1 MARRP
6 KPWFRKA
13 RNAWFV
19 MIGGVQHNLG
29 PDKNEAYDRFHQLMR
44 QPQQRKVSSQSFA
57 AIAEAFLEWVQ
68 KHRAPDTYGWY
79 QYRIKR
85 FHERYPDLRACDMRP
100 YHVSE
105 WADSYHL
112 STTSRRNYLRSV
124 KRCMKWAKRQG
135 YIQDNPIA
143 DLEVP
148 AAEHKEIVITQDEFQ
163 TILSYI
169 RDDTFEDLILT
180 TWESGCRPQESLIV
194 EARHVDLANQRWVFR
209 KSEEKTK
216 RITRVV
222 YLTDKA
228 LAITKR
234 LMVRYRDGG
243 PLFRNINGNAWT
255 TYAVNCAFIRLQIR
269 MGKDE
274 MKRRGEMISNEQIKA
289 LIPTLNPEKRRG
301 GEAIKKTAAELRAE
315 AKRKLTNKRAAELA
329 PKYSLYAIRHSWATH
344 ALERGVDPLTVAI
357 LMGHRDPSTLAKVY
371 QHLSLNPEH
380 LLQQAKKAAG

>member
-105 WADSYHL
+105 WADSYDL
-112 STTSRRNYLRSV
+112 STTSRRNYLRSI
-124 KRCMKWAKRQG
+124 KSCLKWAKRQG

-148 AAEHKEIVITQDEFQ
+148 AADHKEVVVTQEEFERF
-163 TILSYI
+163 LGFI
-169 RDDTFEDLILT
+169 RNEPFEDLVT
-180 TWESGCRPQESLIV
+180 VTWETGCRPQESLRV
-194 EARHVDLANQRWVFR
+194 EARHMDLENQRWVFR
-209 KSEEKTK
+209 KSESKMK
-216 RITRVV
+216 RLTRVV
-222 YLTDKA
+222 YLTDTAFSITRRLA
-228 LAITKR
+228 LAHPE
-234 LMVRYRDGG
+234 G
-243 PLFRNINGNAWT
+243 PLFRNTKKEPWT
-255 TYAVNCAFIRLQIR
+255 TESANCAFGAVHMR

-274 MKRRGEMISNEQIKA
+274 MKRRGETVSEEDIAAVTAKLVQTKSVKGK
-289 LIPTLNPEKRRG
+289 TVEKT
-301 GEAIKKTAAELRAE
+301 KAELRCE
-315 AKRKLTNKRAAELA
+315 AKRKLTYKRAAELA
-329 PKYSLYAIRHSWATH
+329 PRYSLYALRHSWATN
-344 ALERGVDPLTVAI
+344 ALQRGVDPLTVAI
-357 LMGHRDPSTLAKVY
+357 LMGHQDPSTLAKVY